1 LQGFARPI
9 RLVSLNFAKFLLT
22 HLGGSKV
29 KTLRQI
35 SAVTILSL
43 TLAVSVMAGQ
53 TDTTGAPA
61 PAPTPTSTTTQTTST
76 TTAIVLTVLGLIYP

>member
-1 LQGFARPI
+1 
-9 RLVSLNFAKFLLT
+9 
-22 HLGGSKV
+22 V

-53 TDTTGAPA
+53 TDTTGGQ
-61 PAPTPTSTTTQTTST
+61 APTQPPTSTTTQTSG
-76 TTAIVLTVLGLIYP
+76 TATFILLSVLSLI